1 MGEVDPV
8 PRQHGTPV
16 TVCNCQK
23 VSQVDTLD
31 YDDSLEPL
39 SLLIIPLPV
48 V

>member
-16 TVCNCQK
+16 TVCTCQK

-39 SLLIIPLPV
+39 LIIPLPV
-48 V
+48 A